1 MLWTPRYGDEV
12 RPEAEYLAGLEKA
25 RVDKARVDKDLLKLV
40 ETRKADWSPGF
51 VADPVQY
58 RLVEII
64 KANPGLSEAAI
75 AVTCDRTRLSEVRI
89 CMTKSLQF
97 RACDE
102 IDRRACRRGTVSM
115 PPVRGG

>member
-1 MLWTPRYGDEV
+1 VKIP
-12 RPEAEYLAGLEKA
+12 AEYLELTQTKMVAPA
-25 RVDKARVDKDLLKLV
+25 AV
-40 ETRKADWSPGF
+40 EAAF
-51 VADPVQY
+51 
-58 RLVEII
+58 I

-89 CMTKSLQF
+89 CMTKNLQF